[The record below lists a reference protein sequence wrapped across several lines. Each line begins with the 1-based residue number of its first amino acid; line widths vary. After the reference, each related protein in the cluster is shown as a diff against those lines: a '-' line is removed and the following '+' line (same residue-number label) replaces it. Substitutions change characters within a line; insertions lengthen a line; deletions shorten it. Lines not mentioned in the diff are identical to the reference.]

1 MDFSRLPTASKLNI
15 FFHSLNL
22 YIIVSLLQQ
31 DVDLLEERVTPRK
44 NLPPLLMKL
53 SERKPE
59 KLDYLGVSYGLTSG
73 LLK

>member
-1 MDFSRLPTASKLNI
+1 MLIHLI
-15 FFHSLNL
+15 L
-22 YIIVSLLQQ
+22 YIYVWYTKQE
-31 DVDLLEERVTPRK
+31 VDLLEERLTPRK

>member
-1 MDFSRLPTASKLNI
+1 MLIHLI
-15 FFHSLNL
+15 L
-22 YIIVSLLQQ
+22 YICVCYTEQE
-31 DVDLLEERVTPRK
+31 VDLLEERLTPRK

>member
-1 MDFSRLPTASKLNI
+1 MLIHLI
-15 FFHSLNL
+15 L
-22 YIIVSLLQQ
+22 YIYVCYTKQE
-31 DVDLLEERVTPRK
+31 VDLLEERLTPRK

>member
-1 MDFSRLPTASKLNI
+1 MLIHLI
-15 FFHSLNL
+15 L
-22 YIIVSLLQQ
+22 YIYVWYTKQE
-31 DVDLLEERVTPRK
+31 VDLLEERLTPRK

-59 KLDYLGVSYGLTSG
+59 KLDYLGVSYGMTSG

>member
-1 MDFSRLPTASKLNI
+1 MLIHLI
-15 FFHSLNL
+15 L
-22 YIIVSLLQQ
+22 YNYVCYTEQE
-31 DVDLLEERVTPRK
+31 VDLLEERLTPRK

>member
-1 MDFSRLPTASKLNI
+1 MWIHLI
-15 FFHSLNL
+15 L
-22 YIIVSLLQQ
+22 YIYVCYTEQE
-31 DVDLLEERVTPRK
+31 VDLLEERLTPRK

-59 KLDYLGVSYGLTSG
+59 KLDYLGVSYGMTSG

>member
-1 MDFSRLPTASKLNI
+1 MLIHLI
-15 FFHSLNL
+15 F
-22 YIIVSLLQQ
+22 YIYVCYTEQE
-31 DVDLLEERVTPRK
+31 VDLLEERLTPRK

>member
-15 FFHSLNL
+15 FFHSL